1 MKIDALVAEIG
12 STTTVVNAFDGLNTS
27 HPRFLGSGF
36 STTSISEG
44 DVTIGLNKAIQHLK
58 INLQVND
65 LDIIE
70 TYASSS
76 AAGGLKMSVHG
87 LVYDM
92 TVKAAKEAA
101 LGAGAN
107 IKMITAGMI
116 DDDQINDIRT
126 QLLNI
131 IMIAGG
137 VDYGER
143 MTSIENAKKIA
154 SLQLNLPV
162 IYAGN
167 IQNQE
172 TIKQIF
178 SKYQQSEYLYVT
190 KNVYPKI
197 DDLQV
202 DEARKIIQDVFHQ
215 HIVKAP
221 GMEKVKE
228 MIRGEIIPTP
238 GAVMEASLLL
248 QKAIGDLVTVDIG
261 GATTDIHSV
270 TQGSDYI
277 EKILISPE
285 PFSKRTVEGDLGV
298 FINKDNLIE
307 MIGKERLVHE
317 LKLTK
322 EELES
327 IINHY
332 QAIPNQ
338 LQYPLTLR
346 LSKEAFK
353 VAIERHS
360 GRLIKRYQGSGK
372 VEYAE
377 GKDLSNVQYIIATGG
392 ALTRLAN
399 SEDII
404 KSVLSSFNESLLT
417 PSKKAKVLIDKDY
430 IMASLGILSLKHP
443 EASLIILKQSLGLI
457 PCIQESL

>member
-126 QLLNI
+126 QQLNI

-143 MTSIENAKKIA
+143 TTAIENAKRIA

-178 SKYQQSEYLYVT
+178 IKNQQSEYLYVT

-430 IMASLGILSLKHP
+430 IMASLGVLSLKHP